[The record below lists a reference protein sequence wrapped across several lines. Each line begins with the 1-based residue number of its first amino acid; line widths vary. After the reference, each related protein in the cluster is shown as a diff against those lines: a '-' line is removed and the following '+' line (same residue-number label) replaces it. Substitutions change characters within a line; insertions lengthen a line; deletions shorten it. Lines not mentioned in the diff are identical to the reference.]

1 MDENKLNPMPEEP
14 IENENEIVTP
24 ETPETEAAEEEV
36 QVEVQ
41 ADVQDEVFEE
51 ADDEQSENSEPA
63 DYDELC
69 ENFENPSNENVEE
82 DASAPAKPKK
92 KKKKGA
98 IVAVVIL
105 VALLLFASISMI
117 SAIIKTNAAKIDL
130 DEVVLSVEDVDSSAA
145 EFYQIYMY
153 YYGYNSYYQYSEDEL
168 KELAIKQLVFTNALY
183 AEAVEAGY
191 ELNDEDKA
199 LIEEQL
205 ASVTETAESASMSA
219 DEYLDINY
227 CEGFTLEMFRQIVE
241 KSQLAQRYYSDKMTA
256 IEDNY
261 KTAEGIAE
269 IEAEYEA
276 NKIDYDLADIA
287 YWYFDA
293 SEETAKDNAQAV
305 VTKISEGMSFT
316 DAIRAVTGD
325 SEAIPNNLKG
335 YTMAELTDGDFAE
348 AGVEWIFA
356 KNEDGSYKNGA
367 GAATSIDDGSVIY
380 VLYANNV
387 PSRDE
392 TLPVTSYYIQIDV
405 SDEDTI
411 KTQAELKLEAKA
423 TAEALLKDFEKTAKT
438 EEDFIALMTDCNNG
452 DNELVNADAFADMK
466 NDGAQAVVV
475 ENWAF
480 DAERKAGDYTLVD
493 DGDCYYILFYA
504 EKAENTVWY
513 QAVLD
518 SMITNEAGSFEN
530 SILEEYESKTVE
542 NEEAVNNVIA
552 YVANMASAQYG
563 Y

>member
-14 IENENEIVTP
+14 IENENEIETP
-24 ETPETEAAEEEV
+24 ENPETEAAEAEV
-36 QVEVQ
+36 QT
-41 ADVQDEVFEE
+41 DVQEE
-51 ADDEQSENSEPA
+51 AVEEIADEQSESSEAA

-69 ENFENPSNENVEE
+69 ENFEKPANESAEE
-82 DASAPAKPKK
+82 DASASAKPKK

-153 YYGYNSYYQYSEDEL
+153 YYGYNSYYQYSEEEL

-241 KSQLAQRYYSDKMTA
+241 KSQLAQRYYTDKMTA

-276 NKIDYDLADIA
+276 NKIDYDLADVS

-316 DAIRAVTGD
+316 DAIRVVTGD

-335 YTMAELTDGDFAE
+335 YNMAELTDGDFAE
-348 AGVEWIFA
+348 AGIEWIFA
-356 KNEDGSYKNGA
+356 KNEDGSYKNGT
-367 GAATSIDDGSVIY
+367 GSATSIDDGSVIY

-392 TLPVTSYYIQIDV
+392 TLPVTSYYIQVDV

-423 TAEALLKDFEKTAKT
+423 TAEALLKDFEKTAKS

-452 DNELVNADAFADMK
+452 DNDLVNADAFAGMK
-466 NDGAQAVVV
+466 NDGTEAAVV
-475 ENWAF
+475 EDWAF
-480 DAERKAGDYTLVD
+480 DAERKVGDYTLVD
-493 DGDCYYILFYA
+493 GGDCYYILFYA

-530 SILEEYESKTVE
+530 SILEEYEAKTVE
-542 NEEAVNNVIA
+542 NEEAVSKVIA
-552 YVANMASAQYG
+552 YVANMASSQYG